1 MIAGLVTGVGFGLAM
16 YWLRFGLKLT
26 DVQAS
31 ALLVLIAG
39 IAVRVFAVD
48 FSYGTVA
55 ACVSYA
61 LMSDQGILSSF
72 MDYVSVGLLTGL
84 ALTLFSKTLTGIGGR
99 LGTFA
104 FVSVLVWLGV
114 KRLFRTKKW

>member
-1 MIAGLVTGVGFGLAM
+1 MIAGLVAGIGFGLAM

-55 ACVSYA
+55 ACVSMPSC
-61 LMSDQGILSSF
+61 LIRILSSF

-84 ALTLFSKTLTGIGGR
+84 ALTLLAKL
-99 LGTFA
+99 
-104 FVSVLVWLGV
+104 
-114 KRLFRTKKW
+114 